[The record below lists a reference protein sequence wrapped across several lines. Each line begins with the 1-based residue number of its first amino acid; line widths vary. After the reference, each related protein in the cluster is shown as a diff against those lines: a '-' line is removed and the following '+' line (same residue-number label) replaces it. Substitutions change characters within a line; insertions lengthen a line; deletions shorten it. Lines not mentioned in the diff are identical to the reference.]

1 MPSKAGLDRAAVIHA
16 AAALADTLGLE
27 EVTLTTLAN
36 DLKIRTPSLYNHIE
50 GLPGLRRELALLS
63 LHMLGERLGRSV
75 MGKARDEAILAIG
88 HAYRGFAKEHPGL
101 YMATVYAPAPEDK
114 EIQEAAEEVVQIVLR
129 VVNAYNLQGDEAI
142 HAVRG
147 LRSIV
152 HGFVTLEIAHGF
164 GLPIALD
171 ESFQYLLQ
179 AFLVGLARPS

>member
-1 MPSKAGLDRAAVIHA
+1 MPSKAGLNKAAVIQA

-27 EVTLTTLAN
+27 EVTLTALAN
-36 DLKIRTPSLYNHIE
+36 RLKIRIPSLYNHIE
-50 GLPGLRRELALLS
+50 GLTGLRRELALLS
-63 LHMLGERLGRSV
+63 LHMLGQRLGRSV

-101 YMATVYAPAPEDK
+101 YMATVHAPVPEDV
-114 EIQEAAEEVVQIVLR
+114 ELQEASEEVVQIVLR
-129 VVNAYNLQGDEAI
+129 VLDAYNLQGDEAI

-152 HGFVTLEIAHGF
+152 HGFVSLEIAHGF

-171 ESFQYLLQ
+171 ESFQHLLHT
-179 AFLVGLARPS
+179 FLAGLG